1 MLNLRTLFR
10 SVCLVVLTLA
20 IGAPVLLSES
30 QEQIIDN
37 AKVRVLRVT
46 IKPGETTEIDHPELN
61 RVVVW
66 LQQGSGNV
74 ISAGKQGKKISWKQ
88 NEAGWVPAS
97 SSQPMK
103 LDTKDPVTEI
113 VIELKD
119 KGDGH
124 AATSPQNPW
133 LVDRRHYK
141 IDFENNDVRVSR
153 VKIGPKES
161 TALHEHSLNR
171 IVVYLSA
178 MDFQI
183 DPEGK
188 PSQHSVQKAGAIV
201 WGDPARHTEH
211 NLSDKPFEAVVIEPK
226 F

>member
-1 MLNLRTLFR
+1 MLDLRASFR
-10 SVCLVVLTLA
+10 SICLVVLTSV

-61 RVVVW
+61 RVIVW
-66 LQQGSGNV
+66 MQQGSGNV
-74 ISAGKQGKKISWKQ
+74 ISSSRQGKKISWKQ
-88 NEAGWVPAS
+88 NEAQWEAAG

-103 LDTKDPVTEI
+103 LETNVPATEI
-113 VIELKD
+113 VIELKG

-124 AATSPQNPW
+124 AASSPQNPW
-133 LVDRRHYK
+133 LVDPRHYK

-153 VKIGPKES
+153 ARIGPKES

-171 IVVYLSA
+171 IVIYLTP

-226 F
+226 Y